1 MYLLYNFLHFFA
13 IHFWKKIQKI
23 TKKFKIKCEIC
34 ERWKNNEICRE
45 NDKKDQ
51 ENVKRKLLTI

>member
-1 MYLLYNFLHFFA
+1 MHVLA
-13 IHFWKKIQKI
+13 RQGEKKRQKI
-23 TKKFKIKCEIC
+23 TKKIKIKREIC

-51 ENVKRKLLTI
+51 

>member
-34 ERWKNNEICRE
+34 KRWKNNEICRE
-45 NDKKDQ
+45 SDKKDQ
-51 ENVKRKLLTI
+51 

>member
-1 MYLLYNFLHFFA
+1 M
-13 IHFWKKIQKI
+13 QKI

-45 NDKKDQ
+45 NDKKKI
-51 ENVKRKLLTI
+51 NNTIVQKFIIKISSK